1 MTDRVVERLRAAG
14 CIAAEEEACDLRA
27 VASDEIH
34 LDSLVGRRETGE
46 PLAWVTG
53 RALFCGVPISI
64 DVGVYVPRWQTEVL
78 AERAAAL
85 LPEGGIAL
93 DLCCGSGAIS
103 RVLAARRPAATVVAA
118 DVDPTAVA
126 CARTNGVDAHAGDL
140 FAPLDRSLRASV
152 DVVVAVPPYVPSGGL
167 AMLARTPE
175 PPLALDG
182 GPDGLDVARRI
193 VCGAPEW
200 LRAGGS
206 LLIEIGRP
214 QVHEMQA
221 VLEANGFRDVAVLH
235 DAEGDVSGLSSRFQQ
250 PV

>member
-1 MTDRVVERLRAAG
+1 MTDGVVERLRAAG
-14 CIAAEEEACDLRA
+14 CVAAEEEARELRA
-27 VASDEIH
+27 VASDAAH
-34 LDSLVGRRETGE
+34 LDSLVRRREAGE
-46 PLAWVTG
+46 PLAWITG
-53 RALFCGVPISI
+53 RVLFCGTSISV
-64 DVGVYVPRWQTEVL
+64 DRDVYVPRWQSQVL
-78 AERAAAL
+78 AERAVAL
-85 LPEGGIAL
+85 LPAGGIAV

-103 RVLAARRPAATVVAA
+103 RVLSGRRPAATVVAA

-126 CARTNGVDAHAGDL
+126 CARANGVDAHVGDL
-140 FAPLDRSLRASV
+140 FAPLDRSLRGSV
-152 DVVVAVPPYVPSGGL
+152 DVVIAVPPYVPSDGL

-200 LRAGGS
+200 LRPGGS

-214 QVHEMQA
+214 QVHAMRA
-221 VLEANGFRDVAVLH
+221 AFDANGFRDVAVLH
-235 DAEGDVSGLSSRFQQ
+235 DAEGDVSGLSARFQE